1 MKQKFVWFVLSL
13 LASVH
18 VAAFAPT
25 TPVAA
30 ELKPEK
36 YEERA
41 AHIAAE
47 ILSRHHYKAVPLD
60 KAMSGQIFDRYLK
73 SLDGDKLF
81 LTQGDVDG
89 LAVDRERMGEVI
101 YREDLTIPFAMFNL
115 YKRRAVERLTYAREI
130 LKQPFDFSVQESL
143 KLERGKQAW
152 AQTDAEVRE
161 LWRKRVKNDWLSLKL
176 AGKDD
181 KGIAEVLDKRYD
193 NTLKRIN
200 KINNS
205 DAFQTFMN
213 AYTMSIE
220 PHTNYMGIRAAEEFN
235 ISMRLSLTGIGAV
248 LSQVDDYT
256 TIRELVAGGPAILSG
271 KLKAGD
277 RIVGVGQGADEPIVD
292 IMGWRQDDA
301 VDLIRGKLDTVVR
314 LEILPAEAGLDGQHK
329 IVTLVRKPISFKE
342 QSAKSSIKA
351 VKDGAT
357 TRHIGIISLPSFYED
372 FAGRS
377 AGAKD
382 FKSASRDV
390 EMLLVDLK
398 KAKVD
403 SVLVDLR
410 GNGGGSLSEAIEL
423 TGLFIGSGPV
433 VQQRNAQ
440 GKVWVESSKRPKAV
454 WDGPL
459 GVLINRG
466 SASASEIF
474 AAAIQDYGRGVI
486 MGEPSFGKGT
496 VQTIVNLDQIARNRK
511 PQLGELKMT
520 VAQFF
525 RVNGGTTQLKGVD
538 PDIRFPGYFDDGE
551 FGESSADNALPWTQI
566 EQADYV
572 PSDAIRALLPQL
584 SAKHD
589 VRGNADQ
596 AFKFLE
602 DDIAQYKIQR
612 KKGEI
617 SLNEAVRR
625 KERAARTALLAA
637 RKAAEEPKTKGN
649 KTVVSVKSDA
659 KQMDVDAEDEAED
672 GLQADE
678 RGLAKDATVDQAKK
692 DAKDILLMEA
702 AHVLS
707 DAVGIANG
715 APRVAAN
722 DPVVNKLKVK

>member
-1 MKQKFVWFVLSL
+1 MKQKFLL
-13 LASVH
+13 LALCLLTCGQ
-18 VAAFAPT
+18 VAAFTPQAPIFS
-25 TPVAA
+25 

-47 ILSRHHYKAVPLD
+47 ILSRHHYKAMPVD

-73 SLDGDKLF
+73 ALDGEKLF
-81 LTQGDVDG
+81 FLQGDIDSFSFN
-89 LAVDRERMGEVI
+89 RERLGEAI
-101 YREDLTIPFAMFNL
+101 LREDLTIPFAIFNL
-115 YKRRAVERLTYAREI
+115 YKRRAIDRLSYAKSL
-130 LKQPFDFSVQESL
+130 LKEPFDFNVQESL
-143 KLERGKQAW
+143 KLERSKQAW
-152 AQTDAEVRE
+152 AQTEAEVLE
-161 LWRKRVKNDWLSLKL
+161 VWRKRVKNDWLSLKL

-181 KGIAEVLDKRYD
+181 KGIAEVLEKRYD
-193 NTLKRIN
+193 STQKRIN
-200 KINNS
+200 KINNA
-205 DAFQTFMN
+205 DALQTFIN

-220 PHTNYMGIRAAEEFN
+220 PHTTYMGIRAAEEFN
-235 ISMRLSLTGIGAV
+235 IAMRLSLIGIGAV

-271 KLKAGD
+271 KLKVGD
-277 RIVGVGQGADEPIVD
+277 RIVGVGQGADEPMID

-301 VDLIRGKLDTVVR
+301 VALIRGKLDTVVR

-329 IVTLVRKPISFKE
+329 TVTLVRKPISFKE
-342 QSAKSSIKA
+342 QSAKSSIKT
-351 VKDGAT
+351 VKDGPV

-372 FAGRS
+372 FAGRK
-377 AGAKD
+377 AGTKD

-390 EMLLVDLK
+390 EKLLVDLK

-440 GKVWVESSKRPKAV
+440 GKVWVDSSKRAKAV

-474 AAAIQDYGRGVI
+474 AAAIQDYGRGLV

-496 VQTIVNLDQIARNRK
+496 VQTIVNLDQVARNGK
-511 PQLGELKMT
+511 PQFGELKMT

-525 RVNGGTTQLKGVD
+525 RINGGTTQLKGVD

-551 FGESSADNALPWTQI
+551 FGESSADNALPWSQI
-566 EQADYV
+566 EQAAYEPV
-572 PSDAIRALLPQL
+572 EGIRLLLSQL

-589 VRGNADQ
+589 VRGNNDQ
-596 AFKFLE
+596 AFRYLQE
-602 DDIAQYKIQR
+602 DIAQYKLQR

-625 KERAARTALLAA
+625 KERETRTALLAT
-637 RKAAEEPKTKGN
+637 RKAAEAKVNKGAKVVTATKPKMMAAAA
-649 KTVVSVKSDA
+649 DA
-659 KQMDVDAEDEAED
+659 DD
-672 GLQADE
+672 GLDPDE
-678 RGLAKDATVDQAKK
+678 RGLPGDAVQDQAEK
-692 DAKDILLMEA
+692 DAKDILLIEA
-702 AHVLS
+702 AQILS
-707 DAVGIANG
+707 DAVGIAG
-715 APRVAAN
+715 RGPRVAAN

>member
-1 MKQKFVWFVLSL
+1 MKQKFLGLVLSL
-13 LASVH
+13 LACVNA
-18 VAAFAPT
+18 AAFTPPT
-25 TPVAA
+25 PTAA
-30 ELKPEK
+30 ELTPQK

-47 ILSRHHYKAVPLD
+47 ILSRHHYKAMPVD

-73 SLDGDKLF
+73 ALDGEKLF
-81 LTQGDVDG
+81 FTQSDVDS
-89 LAVDRERMGEVI
+89 LSFNRDRMGEAI
-101 YREDLTIPFAMFNL
+101 FREDLTIPFAMFNL
-115 YKRRAVERLTYAREI
+115 YKRRAVDRLNYAKGL
-130 LKQPFDFSVQESL
+130 LKEPFDFSVQESL

-152 AQTDAEVRE
+152 AQSEAEVLE
-161 LWRKRVKNDWLSLKL
+161 VWRKRVKNDWLSLKL

-181 KGIAEVLDKRYD
+181 KGIAEVLEKRYD

-200 KINNS
+200 KINNA

-220 PHTNYMGIRAAEEFN
+220 PHTNYMGIRAAEEFS
-235 ISMRLSLTGIGAV
+235 ISMRLSLIGIGAV

-271 KLKAGD
+271 KLKVGD
-277 RIVGVGQGADEPIVD
+277 RIVGVGQGTDEPVVD

-329 IVTLVRKPISFKE
+329 TVTLVRKPISFKE
-342 QSAKSSIKA
+342 QSAKSSIKT
-351 VKDGAT
+351 VKEGQV
-357 TRHIGIISLPSFYED
+357 TRNIGIISLPSFYED

-377 AGAKD
+377 SGAKD

-390 EMLLVDLK
+390 EKLLIDLK

-440 GKVWVESSKRPKAV
+440 GKVWVDSSKRAKAV

-474 AAAIQDYGRGVI
+474 AAAIQDYGRGLI
-486 MGEPSFGKGT
+486 IGEPSFGKGT
-496 VQTIVNLDQIARNRK
+496 VQTIVNLDQVARNGK
-511 PQLGELKMT
+511 PQFGELKMT

-525 RVNGGTTQLKGVD
+525 RINGGTTQLKGVD

-551 FGESSADNALPWTQI
+551 FGESSADNALPWSQI
-566 EQADYV
+566 EQAEYLPV
-572 PSDAIRALLPQL
+572 EGMRSVLPQL

-589 VRGNADQ
+589 VRGNTDQ
-596 AFKFLE
+596 AFKYLNE
-602 DDIAQYKIQR
+602 DIAEYKLQR

-617 SLNEAVRR
+617 SLNETVRR
-625 KERAARTALLAA
+625 KERETRTALLAA
-637 RKAAEEPKTKGN
+637 RKAEEAKVKGG
-649 KTVVSVKSDA
+649 KAVVSAA
-659 KQMDVDAEDEAED
+659 KTSLKAVETADAED
-672 GLQADE
+672 GLEPDE
-678 RGLAKDATVDQAKK
+678 RSLPKDAAQAQAEKE
-692 DAKDILLMEA
+692 AKDILLIEA
-702 AHVLS
+702 AHILS
-707 DAVGIANG
+707 DAVGIVG
-715 APRVAAN
+715 SGPRVAAN